1 LSLLVA
7 KKQGKNQHQ
16 QSKKFLQKI
25 FKKIMI
31 FFSFINVIE
40 TSGLFLYF
48 RIRAIAKKKENSS
61 ICFYKNIQSSPT
73 LISLEKQPSCF

>member
-1 LSLLVA
+1 
-7 KKQGKNQHQ
+7 
-16 QSKKFLQKI
+16 
-25 FKKIMI
+25 MI

-48 RIRAIAKKKENSS
+48 RIRAIAKKKRKFINL
-61 ICFYKNIQSSPT
+61 FYKNIQSSPT

>member
-31 FFSFINVIE
+31 FFFSFINVIE

-48 RIRAIAKKKENSS
+48 RIRAIAKKKKIHQFVFTKIYN
-61 ICFYKNIQSSPT
+61 PPP
-73 LISLEKQPSCF
+73 L

>member
-1 LSLLVA
+1 
-7 KKQGKNQHQ
+7 
-16 QSKKFLQKI
+16 
-25 FKKIMI
+25 MI

>member
-1 LSLLVA
+1 M
-7 KKQGKNQHQ
+7 
-16 QSKKFLQKI
+16 I
-25 FKKIMI
+25 F

-48 RIRAIAKKKENSS
+48 RIRAIAKKKKENSS

>member
-7 KKQGKNQHQ
+7 KKSTSTKQKN
-16 QSKKFLQKI
+16 SCKKSLKNNDF
-25 FKKIMI
+25 